1 MSYCSAVDAYI
12 GLGSNLEA
20 PERQVRR
27 ALAELA
33 ALDQTELEQASPL
46 YWSAPLGPPGQPEFV
61 NAAVRLRTRLEPLA
75 LLDALQSI
83 ELGHE
88 RVRGE
93 RWGPRTLDL
102 DLLLYGNEQIDSD
115 RLIVPHPRLHERRFV
130 LRPLVDIEPDL
141 RLPDGRRVAELL
153 AQCPPW
159 EMRPVSP

>member
-1 MSYCSAVDAYI
+1 MTYCSAVDAYI
-12 GLGSNLEA
+12 GLGSNLEE
-20 PERQVRR
+20 PEQQVRR

-61 NAAVRLRTRLEPLA
+61 NAAARLRTRLEPLA

-83 ELGHE
+83 EQAHQ

-102 DLLLYGNEQIDSD
+102 DLLLYGTEQIDSE
-115 RLIVPHPRLHERRFV
+115 RLIVPHPRLYERRFV
-130 LRPLVDIEPDL
+130 LLPLVDIAPEL
-141 RLPDGRRVAELL
+141 RLPDGRRIDDLL